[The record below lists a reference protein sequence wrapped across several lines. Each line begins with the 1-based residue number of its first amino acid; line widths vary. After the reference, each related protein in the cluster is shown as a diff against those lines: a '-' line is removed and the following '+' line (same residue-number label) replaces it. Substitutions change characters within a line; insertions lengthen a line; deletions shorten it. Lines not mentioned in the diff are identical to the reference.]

1 MAAPPEDD
9 APPAYEAAP
18 AHGAAPDRGAP
29 PAHGAPT
36 RSVAIH
42 HVRASLRGAERHG
55 ADITALLEQAAIPPR
70 LLEVPLAR
78 VSPRQFARLT
88 KAVWQALDDELQG
101 LGPQPLKVGTFAMM
115 CHAVVHC
122 SPDLRSALERGS
134 AFYRLFSG
142 GPRFHLEE
150 KPTDE
155 KPAEEKPADEKP
167 AEGTHEAR
175 VVFDLTAFDD
185 PDHYLAESATVVTH
199 RFAGWLIRS
208 RINLIRVEFSHP
220 APRHALEYD
229 LLYGAP
235 CSFRAPRTALVFDR
249 AVLDRPVLQDEAEL
263 RAFLRRA
270 PGDVLARLDYGN
282 TAAAQVRRLLGQSL
296 PDRMPDP
303 QDVAARLAMSAQ
315 TLRRRLAAE
324 GTSFQR
330 IRDQLRR
337 DVAIAALATGTVS
350 IEDISQWLGF
360 SEPSAFHRAFKRWT
374 GSAPRSYQPGG

>member
-1 MAAPPEDD
+1 MSAPPEND
-9 APPAYEAAP
+9 APPAYGAP
-18 AHGAAPDRGAP
+18 A
-29 PAHGAPT
+29 

-42 HVRASLRGAERHG
+42 HVRAALRGAERHG
-55 ADITALLEQAAIPPR
+55 VDITALLERAAVPR
-70 LLEVPLAR
+70 QLLEVPLAR

-122 SPDLRSALERGS
+122 SPDLRTAINRSS
-134 AFYRLFSG
+134 TFYGLFPG
-142 GPRFHLEE
+142 GPRFHVEE
-150 KPTDE
+150 N
-155 KPAEEKPADEKP
+155 PAEENP
-167 AEGTHEAR
+167 AEETNEAR
-175 VVFDLTAFDD
+175 LVFDLTGFDD
-185 PDHYLAESATVVTH
+185 PDHYLAESATVVAH
-199 RFAGWLIRS
+199 RFAGWLVRR
-208 RINLIRVEFSHP
+208 RITLIRVEFSHP
-220 APRHALEYD
+220 APPHALEYD

-235 CSFRAPRTALVFDR
+235 CTFGAPRTALVFDR
-249 AVLDRPVLQDEAEL
+249 SLLELPVLQDESGL

-270 PGDVLARLDYGN
+270 PDDVLARLDYGS

-303 QDVAARLAMSAQ
+303 QDIAARLAVSAQ

-324 GTSFQR
+324 GTSFQQ

-337 DVAIAALATGTVS
+337 DVAIAALAAGTVS
-350 IEDISQWLGF
+350 IEEISHQLGF

>member
-55 ADITALLEQAAIPPR
+55 ADTTALLEQAAIPPR

-122 SPDLRSALERGS
+122 SPDLRSALDRGS
-134 AFYRLFSG
+134 AFYRLFPG
-142 GPRFHLEE
+142 GPRFHL
-150 KPTDE
+150 
-155 KPAEEKPADEKP
+155 EEKPADEKP

-315 TLRRRLAAE
+315 TLRRRLAAQ

-350 IEDISQWLGF
+350 IEDISQRLGF

>member
-9 APPAYEAAP
+9 APPAHGTPPTYDAAP
-18 AHGAAPDRGAP
+18 AHGAP
-29 PAHGAPT
+29 PAPT

-55 ADITALLEQAAIPPR
+55 ADITALLEQAAIPPP

-134 AFYRLFSG
+134 AFYRLFPG
-142 GPRFHLEE
+142 GPRFHLE
-150 KPTDE
+150 
-155 KPAEEKPADEKP
+155 EKP

-270 PGDVLARLDYGN
+270 PGDVLARLDYGS

-303 QDVAARLAMSAQ
+303 QAVAARLAMSAQ

-324 GTSFQR
+324 DTSFQR

-350 IEDISQWLGF
+350 IEDISQRLGF

>member
-1 MAAPPEDD
+1 MSAPLESD
-9 APPAYEAAP
+9 AY
-18 AHGAAPDRGAP
+18 
-29 PAHGAPT
+29 GAPT

-42 HVRASLRGAERHG
+42 HVRAALRGAERHG
-55 ADITALLEQAAIPPR
+55 VDITPLLEQAAIPPE

-78 VSPRQFARLT
+78 VSPQQFARLT
-88 KAVWQALDDELQG
+88 KAVWEALDDEFQG

-122 SPDLRSALERGS
+122 SPDLRTALNRGS
-134 AFYRLFSG
+134 TFYGLFPG

-150 KPTDE
+150 E
-155 KPAEEKPADEKP
+155 PA
-167 AEGTHEAR
+167 AESDKAR
-175 VVFDLTAFDD
+175 LVFDLTAFDD
-185 PDHYLAESATVVTH
+185 PDHYLAESATVVAH
-199 RFAGWLIRS
+199 RFAGWLIRR
-208 RINLIRVEFSHP
+208 RISLTRVEFSHP
-220 APRHALEYD
+220 APPHALEYD

-235 CSFRAPRTALVFDR
+235 CTFRAPRTALVFDR
-249 AVLDRPVLQDEAEL
+249 SLLELPVVQDEL
-263 RAFLRRA
+263 GLHTFLRRA
-270 PGDVLARLDYGN
+270 PDDVLARLDYGS

-303 QDVAARLAMSAQ
+303 LDIAARLSVSAQ

-337 DVAIAALATGTVS
+337 DVAIAALAEGTVS
-350 IEDISQWLGF
+350 IEDLAHRLGF

-374 GSAPRSYQPGG
+374 GSAPRSYRPGGD